1 MTKISVERGGQLYEP
16 AHLSHSTV
24 SSLRMCGTKFLLTKV
39 LRLEEKPG
47 LAALG
52 GNAVH
57 YASEAVDALIL
68 EGGFAALSAVV
79 DNVNE
84 DDAQ

>member
-1 MTKISVERGGQLYEP
+1 MTKISIQGYEP

-24 SSLRMCGTKFLLTKV
+24 SSLRLCGKKFQLTKV

-68 EGGFAALSAVV
+68 EGGYAALSGEV

-84 DDAQ
+84 GDAQ

>member
-1 MTKISVERGGQLYEP
+1 MTKISVQGYEP

-24 SSLRMCGTKFLLTKV
+24 SSLRMCGKKFELTKI
-39 LRLEEKPG
+39 LRLEERPG

-57 YASEAVDALIL
+57 YATEAVDHLIL
-68 EGGFAALSAVV
+68 REGFGPLSGDV
-79 DNVNE
+79 DMCNE
-84 DDAQ
+84 ADAQ